1 MPVFKVPAMQVW
13 NGRDIHN
20 NTKGQKMK
28 EAEHTQNPPRK
39 RYPRCIGVKKEL
51 IDAVRRSR
59 NEAEQGNA
67 EAQYFIGCCYEY
79 GDGVVKDKAEAV
91 KWYRM
96 AAEQGNAKAQGLLEV
111 IKQDR
116 NTIS

>member
-1 MPVFKVPAMQVW
+1 MQVW

-28 EAEHTQNPPRK
+28 DAEHTQNPLRK
-39 RYPRCIGVKKEL
+39 SYPRGIGVKKEL

-59 NEAEQGNA
+59 NDAEQGDA

-96 AAEQGNAKAQGLLEV
+96 AAEQGHAKAQKLL
-111 IKQDR
+111 KA
-116 NTIS
+116 ISEQ

>member
-1 MPVFKVPAMQVW
+1 MQVS

-28 EAEHTQNPPRK
+28 DAEHTQNPLRK
-39 RYPRCIGVKKEL
+39 SYPRGIGVKKEL

-59 NEAEQGNA
+59 NEAEQGDA

-79 GDGVVKDKAEAV
+79 GGGVAKDNAEAV
-91 KWYRM
+91 KWYRK
-96 AAEQGNAKAQGLLEV
+96 AAEQGHLEAKKSL
-111 IKQDR
+111 KR
-116 NTIS
+116 